1 MTLGFGKVVQV
12 NGEDR
17 DLWIEF
23 EVSHYYAGS
32 AGDYYNP
39 PESTEYEFELV
50 SVEFDPA
57 GDPVPES
64 IRNDIEDWFNTS
76 GEAYNRAYQV
86 AEDYYTD
93 FPPDDRDYDEDQDDN
108 YHEYDD
114 DRFEYDAEDY

>member
-12 NGEDR
+12 NGELR

-39 PESTEYEFELV
+39 PESAEYEFELV
-50 SVEFDPA
+50 SVEFDPV
-57 GDPVPES
+57 DEPVPDS
-64 IRNDIEDWFNTS
+64 VRNEIETWFDTS
-76 GEAYNRAYQV
+76 AEAYNRAYQV
-86 AEDYYTD
+86 AEDYYSESLY
-93 FPPDDRDYDEDQDDN
+93 DDRDDD
-108 YHEYDD
+108 YYEYDD